1 MTPVIVF
8 LNGEFVPEER
18 AVVSVFD
25 RSFLYGDGLFEAI
38 PIVGGRPFRWAEHLD
53 RFARGAALLKI
64 RCPFSDEAMRRFADE
79 LVARNKLP
87 DALLRITLSR
97 GVGQRGYS
105 PKGADTPT
113 LVMNL
118 HPLPPPDAEVV
129 KRWKLITASQRL
141 PAGEPMAQFKNA
153 NKLPQILARIEAD
166 EAGANEAL
174 LQNSEGWVVEG
185 TTSNL
190 FWIKGNTVN
199 TPPLVA
205 GILPGVTRAVV
216 QDICRSMG
224 IEFRERNITIDELKR
239 TDGVFLSM
247 SSMGVVAVES
257 LDDVQLPEPPLVSQ
271 IHRAY
276 CNLLRQEQPQELE
289 G

>member
-1 MTPVIVF
+1 MIVC

-38 PIVGGRPFRWAEHLD
+38 PIVGGRPFRWAEHLA
-53 RFARGAALLKI
+53 RFAKGAALLKT

-79 LVARNKLP
+79 LVAQNKLP

-118 HPLPPPDAEVV
+118 HPLARPDPGVLQ
-129 KRWKLITASQRL
+129 KWKLISASQRL
-141 PAGEPMAQFKNA
+141 PAGEPLAQFKNA
-153 NKLPQILARIEAD
+153 NKLPQILARAEAD
-166 EAGANEAL
+166 EAGAHEAL
-174 LQNSEGWVVEG
+174 LQNSDGHVVEG

-190 FWIKGNTVN
+190 FWIKGSTVN

-205 GILPGVTRAVV
+205 GILPGVTRTAV
-216 QDICRSMG
+216 QDICRSIG
-224 IEFRERNITIDELKR
+224 IEFGECNVTIEELKR

-247 SSMGVVAVES
+247 SSMGVVAAES
-257 LDDVQLPEPPLVSQ
+257 LDADLMPEPPLVRR
-271 IHRAY
+271 ILRAY
-276 CNLLRQEQPQELE
+276 CELLARE
-289 G
+289 

>member
-8 LNGEFVPEER
+8 LNGEFLPEER
-18 AVVSVFD
+18 AVISVFD
-25 RSFLYGDGLFEAI
+25 RSFLYGDGLYEAI
-38 PIVGGRPFRWAEHLD
+38 PVVGGRMFRWAEHLA
-53 RFARGAALLKI
+53 RFARGAELLKI
-64 RCPFSDEAMRRFADE
+64 RCPFSDEAMRQFADE

-118 HPLPPPDAEVV
+118 HPLPPPDAGVV
-129 KRWKLITASQRL
+129 RRWKLITASQRL
-141 PAGEPMAQFKNA
+141 PAGEPLTQFKNA
-153 NKLPQILARIEAD
+153 NKLQQILARAEAD

-174 LQNSEGWVVEG
+174 LQNSNGHVVEG

-190 FWIKGNTVN
+190 FWIEGGTVN

-216 QDICRSMG
+216 QEICRLLG
-224 IEFRERNITIDELKR
+224 IKFCERNITIDELKQ
-239 TDGVFLSM
+239 TDGAFVSM
-247 SSMGVVAVES
+247 SSMGVVVVDS
-257 LDDVQLPEPPLVSQ
+257 LDGVKLPEPPLVGQ

>member
-1 MTPVIVF
+1 MNRLQVI

-25 RSFLYGDGLFEAI
+25 RSFLYGDGLYEAI
-38 PIVGGRPFRWAEHLD
+38 PIVGGRPFRWAQHLD

-79 LVARNKLP
+79 LVARNNLP

-105 PKGADTPT
+105 PKGADAPT

-141 PAGEPMAQFKNA
+141 PAGEPLAQFKNA
-153 NKLPQILARIEAD
+153 NKLPQILARVEAD
-166 EAGANEAL
+166 EVGAHEAL
-174 LQNSEGWVVEG
+174 LQNSDGHVVEG

-190 FWIKGNTVN
+190 FWIQADTVN

-205 GILPGVTRAVV
+205 GILPGVTREAVR
-216 QDICRSMG
+216 DICRSLE
-224 IEFRERNITIDELKR
+224 INFCERDIKVEELKR

-247 SSMGVVAVES
+247 SSMGVVLAES
-257 LDDVQLPEPPLVSQ
+257 LDGDLMPEPPLVRR
-271 IHRAY
+271 IHWAY
-276 CNLLRQEQPQELE
+276 CELLTRE
-289 G
+289 